1 MNSSTGL
8 DNASYLKL
16 RASKLNAIEA
26 NVLLIIDEI
35 YVAKRVEYCAGEVQG
50 LTGDGAV
57 ASTLLAFMVKSL
69 VGKYKDVVAL
79 YPIAKLTANKQNEC
93 YNEVMAMLRKVGLN
107 VVALSVDNATTNRK
121 FYIDHLCG
129 GTLQTSVIDSQISH
143 YSSYWLLSMV

>member
-1 MNSSTGL
+1 VNSSTGL
-8 DNASYLKL
+8 DNTSYLKL

-69 VGKYKDVVAL
+69 VGKYKDVVASIL
-79 YPIAKLTANKQNEC
+79 
-93 YNEVMAMLRKVGLN
+93 
-107 VVALSVDNATTNRK
+107 
-121 FYIDHLCG
+121 
-129 GTLQTSVIDSQISH
+129 
-143 YSSYWLLSMV
+143 